1 MGTSGPERP
10 RGLVGNAEGA
20 EEPQRTTCRLLP
32 ALRPRLRLAA
42 PRSARH
48 GGGVSSMPGP
58 SHPSLD
64 PSEHPQSLLT
74 NGSAPAQD
82 PALRRRGRDP
92 RDTQVGVG
100 ESAEIRPFFTPV
112 KRALNAGLLC
122 ASHVVGALPR
132 FLI

>member
-1 MGTSGPERP
+1 MCPP
-10 RGLVGNAEGA
+10 
-20 EEPQRTTCRLLP
+20 C
-32 ALRPRLRLAA
+32 LAQVT
-42 PRSARH
+42 RH
-48 GGGVSSMPGP
+48 WT
-58 SHPSLD
+58 
-64 PSEHPQSLLT
+64 PQSTLRGLLT

-100 ESAEIRPFFTPV
+100 ESAEIHPFLTPV